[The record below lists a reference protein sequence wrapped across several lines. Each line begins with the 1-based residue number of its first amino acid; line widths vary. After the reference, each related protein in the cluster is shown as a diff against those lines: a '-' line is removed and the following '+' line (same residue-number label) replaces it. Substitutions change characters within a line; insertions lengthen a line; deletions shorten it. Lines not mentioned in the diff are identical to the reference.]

1 MKMDEAREF
10 DLKGVSPL
18 SGGNTCIKNKMQSA
32 SPCHHFAMAFHNWI
46 KPNKSTIASNSGE
59 TQQITSIGVANAIA
73 VDDGRDS
80 DWQRLA
86 VYGSHPHKMGIQRF
100 GKSEGES
107 IVQTF
112 RGALARIQRALLG
125 SAKIPIYRGHPDDPQ
140 FAVSNGHD
148 DTTVYGRV
156 TNMDA
161 REDGLWIQRQLTEAG
176 KKLLSQGQKLYYSPR
191 WLQWMRPDGHHPYKL
206 LSVGMVPAPNIAG
219 SAANSKTENKFME
232 KEIITK
238 VLQLLG
244 YPDEQCTAAAN
255 ATDGAPPTEEVLEKL
270 DGIAKERDSWELKRH
285 HLQQAL
291 DTVTASNSKT
301 QQALDTANAALK
313 AERRDRATGVVD
325 KLIQEGSVSV
335 ADKNAS
341 IETLCN
347 SNDFVAA
354 ANGMSSQDTGLGKG
368 SLHTQDLGDRKTP
381 YCANANAKDNQI
393 SDQMA
398 KHQTNGMSY
407 DAAWQKTKQD
417 NPALFNL

>member
-1 MKMDEAREF
+1 MDEARKF
-10 DLKGVSPL
+10 DLKGVSPS
-18 SGGNTCIKNKMQSA
+18 SGGNTRIKNKMQSA
-32 SPCHHFAMAFHNWI
+32 SPCHHFAMALCNWI
-46 KPNKSTIASNSGE
+46 KPNKTTIASNSGE

-86 VYGSHPHKMGIQRF
+86 VYGSHPHKTGIQQFR
-100 GKSEGES
+100 KSEGES
-107 IVQTF
+107 IVQSF
-112 RGALARIQRALLG
+112 KGALARIQRALLG

-191 WLQWMRPDGHHPYKL
+191 WLQWIRPDGHHPYKL
-206 LSVGMVPAPNIAG
+206 LSVGMVPAPNISG
-219 SAANSKTENKFME
+219 SAANSKTEEHKFME

-238 VLQLLG
+238 LLKLVG

-270 DGIAKERDSWELKRH
+270 DEIANERESLKKKRDELQKT
-285 HLQQAL
+285 L

-301 QQALDTANAALK
+301 QQALDTATAALK
-313 AERRDRATGVVD
+313 KERRDRATGVVD
-325 KLIQEGSVSV
+325 QLIQEGSVSV
-335 ADKNAS
+335 ADKDAS

-368 SLHTQDLGDRKTP
+368 PLNTQDLGQRKEP
-381 YCANANAKDNQI
+381 YCANANTKDNQI
-393 SDQMA
+393 SHQMA
-398 KHQTNGMSY
+398 KHQSKGMSY
-407 DAAWQKTKQD
+407 DAAWHKTKQD

>member
-18 SGGNTCIKNKMQSA
+18 SGGIARIKNKMQSA
-32 SPCHHFAMAFHNWI
+32 SPCHHFAMALCNWI
-46 KPNKSTIASNSGE
+46 KPNKSIIASNSGE

-73 VDDGRDS
+73 VDDVRDG

-107 IVQTF
+107 IVQSF
-112 RGALARIQRALLG
+112 KGALARIQRALLG

-191 WLQWMRPDGHHPYKL
+191 WLLWMRPDGHHPYKL

-219 SAANSKTENKFME
+219 SAANSKTDEKFME

-255 ATDGAPPTEEVLEKL
+255 ATDGAPPTEEVVKKL
-270 DGIAKERDSWELKRH
+270 DEIANERDSWKLNQQN
-285 HLQQAL
+285 LQQTL

-301 QQALDTANAALK
+301 QQALDTATAAFK
-313 AERRDRATGVVD
+313 KERRERATGVVER
-325 KLIQEGSVSV
+325 LIQKGSVSA
-335 ADKNAS
+335 ADKDES
-341 IETLCN
+341 IEILCN

-368 SLHTQDLGDRKTP
+368 PLHTQGLDQRKEP
-381 YCANANAKDNQI
+381 YCANANAKDNRI
-393 SDQMA
+393 SDEMA
-398 KHQTNGMSY
+398 KHQSNGLSY
-407 DAAWQKTKQD
+407 DAAWQKVKND